1 MSDSKPLKVCKPCR
15 CHCAHTNQQF
25 GELLVLPTRGIELA
39 CAIALTCA
47 MPTRWQVRFYL
58 PA

>member
-1 MSDSKPLKVCKPCR
+1 MSDSKPLEVCKPCR

-25 GELLVLPTRGIELA
+25 GELLVLPIRGIELA
-39 CAIALTCA
+39 RACPHMRYAYA
-47 MPTRWQVRFYL
+47 RFYL